1 MTLNELFARFDKLA
15 AVSHPV
21 HCPWGPVCLSQG
33 CPREGAVVKSLLSTA
48 MGAVP
53 WCALLPETAA
63 GNG

>member
-15 AVSHPV
+15 AVSHP
-21 HCPWGPVCLSQG
+21 WGPVCLSQG
-33 CPREGAVVKSLLSTA
+33 CPREPVVSLLS

-53 WCALLPETAA
+53 WCALLPEIAA